1 MTTPVTSPERLAIP
15 SPRALTADHTITQ
28 PHNTT
33 EGSPARAAN
42 TARNRRARGCAP
54 RGGARRARRSGKL
67 LDRRIQA
74 GDRVAVVGAGNGD
87 TVPMRQLGQRA
98 GHVDLIDLDAT
109 ALKRA
114 RRRLIRR
121 RNVLNMIVE
130 DVTFGSAD
138 AIAHATVR
146 DAAPPPDRSRPDITH
161 AYDVV
166 IADLLFT
173 QLLYPALSDADLSG
187 PVIDHALQ
195 THGQPLTNAVVAWL
209 HASAPHGLVVQ
220 VHDIL
225 GWWPGHPKPFKIDD
239 VLVLADHDPAAALDL
254 ARTGNVP
261 CGCDPRQ
268 ACAAINAT
276 IIDTA
281 LWRWPV
287 RTPRRLPRLRHR
299 RSNGPHQCPSRF
311 GAQRR
316 TDIY

>member
-1 MTTPVTSPERLAIP
+1 MP
-15 SPRALTADHTITQ
+15 SPRALTADHTIAQ

-42 TARNRRARGCAP
+42 TARNAQGTWLRA
-54 RGGARRARRSGKL
+54 ARWRPARATLWHL

-146 DAAPPPDRSRPDITH
+146 DAAPPPDRSRSDITN

-209 HASAPHGLVVQ
+209 HTSAPHGLVVH

-225 GWWPGHPKPFKIDD
+225 GWWPGHPQPFTIDD

-261 CGCDPRQ
+261 YGCDPRQ
-268 ACAAINAT
+268 ACAAIDAT

-281 LWRWPV
+281 LWRWPFATHV
-287 RTPRRLPRLRHR
+287 DYLVCATVAQTACRSVPADSERSGAPTSATRL
-299 RSNGPHQCPSRF
+299 G
-311 GAQRR
+311 
-316 TDIY
+316 